1 MSSSNKPKDP
11 NAPSGSI
18 YFQNSKN
25 TEIAELQAE
34 LNSMKIDQQKEAMKQ
49 IIASMTI
56 GKDVSPLFAHVV
68 KCMRTP
74 NVELKKLIYLYIIN
88 YAKAKPDITLLAVNA
103 FSTDALDKTSPLIRA
118 LAVRTMGCIRV
129 SEVVSYLFET
139 LKKSLEGKNQKLK
152 IIQKLKFKYR

>member
-1 MSSSNKPKDP
+1 MSTNKQKDS
-11 NAPSGSI
+11 APTGSV
-18 YFQNSKN
+18 YFTNSKN

-88 YAKAKPDITLLAVNA
+88 YAKAKPDITLLAVNS
-103 FSTDALDKTSPLIRA
+103 FNQDANDKTSPLIRA

-139 LKKSLEGKNQKLK
+139 LKNSLQGK
-152 IIQKLKFKYR
+152 

>member
-1 MSSSNKPKDP
+1 MSSSSAKKDP
-11 NAPSGSI
+11 NAPSGSV

-25 TEIAELQAE
+25 TEINELQTE
-34 LNSMKIDQQKEAMKQ
+34 LNSMKIDHQKEAMKQ

-74 NVELKKLIYLYIIN
+74 SVELKKLIYLYIIN
-88 YAKAKPDITLLAVNA
+88 YAKAKPDITLLAVNS
-103 FSTDALDKTSPLIRA
+103 FNTDAMDKSSPLIRA

-129 SEVVSYLFET
+129 SEVVSYLFDT
-139 LKKSLEGKNQKLK
+139 LKLSLDGKKKDKNNK
-152 IIQKLKFKYR
+152 I

>member
-1 MSSSNKPKDP
+1 MSTSTKSKDP
-11 NAPSGSI
+11 NGPQGSI

-56 GKDVSPLFAHVV
+56 GKDVSALFAHVV

-88 YAKAKPDITLLAVNA
+88 YAKAKPDITLLAVNC
-103 FSTDALDKTSPLIRA
+103 FSTDALDKTSPIIRA

-139 LKKSLEGKNQKLK
+139 LKKSLEGKFFIFLK
-152 IIQKLKFKYR
+152 KNIFFC

>member
-1 MSSSNKPKDP
+1 MSSSTKKDP
-11 NAPSGSI
+11 NAPSGSV

-25 TEIAELQAE
+25 TEINELQTE
-34 LNSMKIDQQKEAMKQ
+34 LNSMKIDHQKEAMKQ

-74 NVELKKLIYLYIIN
+74 SVELKKLIYLYIIN
-88 YAKAKPDITLLAVNA
+88 YAKAKPDITLLAVNS
-103 FSTDALDKTSPLIRA
+103 FNTDAMDKSSPLIRA

-129 SEVVSYLFET
+129 SEVVSYLFDT
-139 LKKSLEGKNQKLK
+139 LKLSLDGKKNK
-152 IIQKLKFKYR
+152 

>member
-1 MSSSNKPKDP
+1 MSSSSSKKDP
-11 NAPSGSI
+11 NAGTGSV

-25 TEIAELQAE
+25 TEINELQNE

-74 NVELKKLIYLYIIN
+74 SVELKKLIYLYIIN
-88 YAKAKPDITLLAVNA
+88 YAKAKPDITLLAVNS
-103 FSTDALDKTSPLIRA
+103 FNTDAMDKTSPLIRA

-129 SEVVSYLFET
+129 TEVVSYLFET
-139 LKKSLEGKNQKLK
+139 LKKSLDGKKLK
-152 IIQKLKFKYR
+152 KNK